1 MAVISLNS
9 NYYVL
14 AEENGKPRITERYV
28 QRQSPAYRLQGTVI
42 RENDP
47 SMVHYQFKDFPLGIG
62 WDRMD
67 RVTGRGVGGVKFA
80 TADIRFGTQTLQH
93 LNHAHTHA
101 GDADHPYRGFVDH
114 AGETWGFFEEDH
126 TGSVDIL
133 VCRAWNAGTDTWDAP
148 SSGAI
153 VATAVTGSGINHIA
167 LFAVG
172 KHKGNIILVCNDTVN
187 GTGANSVRS
196 FTVFRN
202 PDPETATWTEIKGT
216 GFPNTNDLP
225 VAFSTNA
232 FDSIYQAA
240 MVDEGNILLL
250 ALHFDANA
258 TTDANA
264 IRVYETSDL
273 GANWSLTAT
282 IDGVGEYIMGFHRW
296 RDPTDTASMTSV
308 LVTNYNVYKIDSAN
322 NTAAPLLPSG
332 VLKGSL
338 NDGRGNAVGYDGS
351 LYLSLSTGD
360 HLKLTILGANNLEI
374 LNIGPAT
381 GVQHDGEFVPS
392 DGLPAAYQGHSNYL
406 LDTPSDWLYAA
417 YGGHAS
423 GTYATVLAYSKSRMK
438 WYVVYDEADAN
449 IDIYLLG
456 FTTESDG
463 VPRLFFVLE
472 HASSAEVYHIEYPN
486 TPVTAGQTQYYQATS
501 YIDHPYDNHSDP
513 HANTGIFHAHMDAGD
528 LTAGSGGEGGSGD
541 EFITVS
547 YGINDAVRTT
557 AELGDFLSGQL
568 TLDFPAGSTSVGIS
582 ALNIGLREL
591 LDRSSTTTK
600 TPKRR
605 EMTVE
610 ARPKLINKKAW
621 DFVVDI
627 EATARDHAPTRVA
640 NTDVRETILANIDAI
655 AESVTKLAFT
665 VGGHAATEVIV
676 PDSQPPDKALWI
688 IGSSGI
694 NTGVRTGLVT
704 MRVEETS

>member
-62 WDRMD
+62 WDTMD
-67 RVTGRGVGGVKFA
+67 RITGRGVGGVKFA
-80 TADIRFGTQTLQH
+80 TADLRFGTQTLQH
-93 LNHAHTHA
+93 LNHAHTNA
-101 GDADHPYRGFVDH
+101 SEADHPQRGFVHH
-114 AGETWGFFEEDH
+114 AGEVWGFFEDDFN
-126 TGSVDIL
+126 GSETAIVA
-133 VCRAWNAGTDTWDAP
+133 CRAFDASDDTWDGP
-148 SSGAI
+148 SSGAT
-153 VATAVTGSGINHIA
+153 VRTGPSAVGGRV
-167 LFAVG
+167 FAVG
-172 KHKGNIILVCNDTVN
+172 THKGNIIVITNDT
-187 GTGANSVRS
+187 GAGSGAGKNDS
-196 FTVFRN
+196 FTVLRN
-202 PDPETATWTEIKGT
+202 PDPEGSAWTEIKGT
-216 GFPNTNDLP
+216 GFPDAADISGTVRDRNN
-225 VAFSTNA
+225 
-232 FDSIYQAA
+232 FDDAYSA
-240 MVDEGNILLL
+240 MVDEGNILLV
-250 ALHFDANA
+250 ALLFGSGAA
-258 TTDANA
+258 TDANA
-264 IRVYETSDL
+264 IRVYETPDL

-282 IDGVGEYIMGFHRW
+282 IDGVGEYVMGFHRW

-322 NTAAPLLPSG
+322 NTATPLLPGG
-332 VLKGSL
+332 VLKGDA

-351 LYLSLSTGD
+351 LYISLSTGD

-417 YGGHAS
+417 YGGHAAD
-423 GTYATVLAYSKSRMK
+423 TYATVLAYSKSHMK
-438 WYVVYDEADAN
+438 WYVVYDEADAD
-449 IDIYLLG
+449 IDIYMLG

-463 VPRLFFVLE
+463 VPRLFFALE
-472 HASSAEVYHIEYPN
+472 HASSAEMYHIEFPN

-513 HANTGIFHAHMDAGD
+513 HVNTGIFHAHMDAGD
-528 LTAGSGGEGGSGD
+528 LTAGSGGSGGSGD

-610 ARPKLINKKAW
+610 ARPKLINKKTW

-688 IGSSGI
+688 VGSSGT
-694 NTGVRTGLVT
+694 NTGVRTGFVT
-704 MRVEETS
+704 IRVEETS